1 MANTKLGGTGVS
13 HIKTKDIR
21 YEDGEWWYVGQ
32 ADGRR
37 RVKAHEN
44 KNNTRMFVNGKYI
57 PKSHTLHKAG
67 RFKTFEGEAFSSLKG
82 YESTTEGYVYVISN
96 PSFDGWLKVGMA
108 VDAEDR
114 CNQYQTGSP
123 HRDYRL
129 LYSRRF
135 KDRREAET
143 LTMRKLK
150 KVVKEHN
157 GEWFKTD
164 RDTVQKI
171 IEDLPI
177 TI

>member
-1 MANTKLGGTGVS
+1 MKRIKENCNTCGVELTDTNWSLSWRSVNRTQCIKCSKNNNTKS
-13 HIKTKDIR
+13 
-21 YEDGEWWYVGQ
+21 
-32 ADGRR
+32 
-37 RVKAHEN
+37 N
-44 KNNTRMFVNGKYI
+44 PNRMYVNGKHVSVKH
-57 PKSHTLHKAG
+57 PLHKAG
-67 RFKTFEGEAFSSLKG
+67 RYKTFEGAAFSALKG
-82 YESTTEGYVYVISN
+82 YEKTPEGYVYIIAN
-96 PSFDGWLKVGMA
+96 PSFDGWLKIGMA

-114 CNQYQTGSP
+114 CNGYQTSSP

-129 LYSRRF
+129 LYARRF
-135 KDRREAET
+135 KDRRKAET
-143 LTMRKLK
+143 KVMRKLK

>member
-1 MANTKLGGTGVS
+1 
-13 HIKTKDIR
+13 
-21 YEDGEWWYVGQ
+21 
-32 ADGRR
+32 
-37 RVKAHEN
+37 
-44 KNNTRMFVNGKYI
+44 
-57 PKSHTLHKAG
+57 
-67 RFKTFEGEAFSSLKG
+67 
-82 YESTTEGYVYVISN
+82 
-96 PSFDGWLKVGMA
+96 MA